1 MTLDHT
7 PRPWRRGALATLGG
21 ALAVGLAACGGGS
34 SDPLA
39 AQQPTQGGGTA
50 TGATIVVGSADF
62 SESQLLAHIYHGAL
76 KAKGV
81 SVGEPKLNIGARE
94 TYLKGMSD
102 GSINLIPEYTGA
114 LAQFY
119 DPTFAAKDPDQVY
132 EQLKA
137 KLPADLTVLAK
148 SAAED
153 KDAIAVKQE
162 TVDRYK
168 LTSLQDLAPVSE
180 DLTLGAPPEFKTRVQ
195 GVPGLEQEYGIT
207 FKGMRSLKGQALVQ
221 ALKNDQV
228 QAANLFTTD
237 PAIATNGFV
246 VLQDPKN
253 LFGSQNVVPLI
264 NKKVV
269 TPQVTET
276 LNGVS
281 AKLTTDGLQTMLA
294 QVDGQKKDPAAV
306 AQEFLT
312 ANGLN

>member
-1 MTLDHT
+1 MTHDHT
-7 PRPWRRGALATLGG
+7 SRARHRAAVVTLVGALA
-21 ALAVGLAACGGGS
+21 AGLAACGGGS

-39 AQQPTQGGGTA
+39 KQEPSQGGGSA
-50 TGATIVVGSADF
+50 AAGTIVVGSADF
-62 SESQLLAHIYHGAL
+62 SESQLLAHIYQGAL

-102 GSINLIPEYTGA
+102 GSINVIPEYTGA

-119 DPTFAAKDPDQVY
+119 DPQFAAKEPDQVY
-132 EQLKA
+132 EQLKT

-153 KDAIAVKQE
+153 KDAIAVKKE

-168 LTSLQDLAPVSE
+168 LTSLEDLAPVAK
-180 DLTLGAPPEFKTRVQ
+180 DLTLGAPPEFKTRAQ
-195 GVPGLEQEYGIT
+195 GVPGLEQQYGIT
-207 FKGMRSLKGQALVQ
+207 FKDMRSLKGQALVQ

-228 QAANLFTTD
+228 QAANVFTTD

-246 VLQDPKN
+246 VLQDPKR
-253 LFGSQNVVPLI
+253 LFGSQNVVPLVS
-264 NKKVV
+264 KKVA
-269 TPQVTET
+269 TPQVTEA
-276 LNGVS
+276 LNDVS

-312 ANGLN
+312 ANGLA